1 MKLQKHY
8 LININILHQLRL
20 SVEQLS
26 FKMNGNTMQSV
37 LQSFEEYIDSSQSFA
52 NSVQEILLPK
62 LSNSAYNL
70 HKLKENL
77 SESIINYGNQRF
89 NEGVQSVENSENKSI
104 SLVIESPKIKSQGNI
119 DSNSDSENEF
129 IVQTNDVN
137 IKTVPRKDA
146 DNDKKQYEDKIKQ
159 LNNKI
164 NSLERELYNEKMN
177 SQDLNANVHY
187 FEVENKNLE
196 TDNSEY
202 KKENQEYKII
212 IKSKNTESGK
222 TVPHADTESGKSV
235 PHADTDSEEECVEE
249 EVDSHFDSESES
261 GKSVSHADTESEAEE
276 TEEVEES
283 ESEKSVSHADTESE
297 EEDVEEEE
305 ESEEDTERKV

>member
-1 MKLQKHY
+1 
-8 LININILHQLRL
+8 
-20 SVEQLS
+20 
-26 FKMNGNTMQSV
+26 MQSV

-187 FEVENKNLE
+187 FEVENKNLKLE
-196 TDNSEY
+196 LSEY

-212 IKSKNTESGK
+212 IKAKNTESGK
-222 TVPHADTESGKSV
+222 TVPHADT
-235 PHADTDSEEECVEE
+235 DSEEEDVEE
-249 EVDSHFDSESES
+249 EVDSHFDSESE
-261 GKSVSHADTESEAEE
+261 KSVP
-276 TEEVEES
+276 
-283 ESEKSVSHADTESE
+283 HADTESE
-297 EEDVEEEE
+297 EECVEEEE
-305 ESEEDTERKV
+305 ESEEDTERKGKSVSHADTESEEEM